1 MINVISRLKKSLS
14 DSEKI
19 SKHGSGKRYF
29 PFEGLFTI
37 FEKNTLQVRL
47 RNKNKNKNVLPKIRV
62 FLQLNLIYSIYISWK
77 NASLFVLK

>member
-1 MINVISRLKKSLS
+1 MVSRGKDKLGLGWAGVILDALIDTFSVILINMINVISRLKKSLS

-37 FEKNTLQVRL
+37 FEKIHYKCVCEKQ
-47 RNKNKNKNVLPKIRV
+47 KQK
-62 FLQLNLIYSIYISWK
+62 
-77 NASLFVLK
+77 

>member
-1 MINVISRLKKSLS
+1 LKKSLS

-37 FEKNTLQVRL
+37 FEKIHYKCVCE
-47 RNKNKNKNVLPKIRV
+47 NKNKNKNVLPKIRV